1 MFDIQEELRKMPDK
15 PGVYLMKDK
24 KGKIIY
30 VGKAVVLKNRVRQY
44 FQSLSGQSSKVR
56 AMVPLIEEFEYIV
69 TDSELEA
76 LILECNLIKKYRPK
90 FNVLL
95 KDDKTYPYI
104 KVTMNEEYPRVIMT
118 RRVQKDGGRYFGP
131 YTNVAAVKETIKIL
145 KKLFPMKTC
154 KKVLPRDIGKE
165 RPCLNYYIYQCLGP
179 CQGNVDKEEYR
190 TVMKD
195 ICSFLSGRQ
204 DRIIKR
210 LEEQMKTASE
220 NMEFEKAA
228 RIRDKINSIKH
239 ISEKQ
244 KVLSTSDVDQDA
256 VAFAKDETDACIQV
270 FFIRGGK
277 LIGREHFIFEGMSD
291 VEDGELIASFM
302 KQFYSNAE
310 FVTHE
315 ILIKSEID
323 EIDLLQEWLSEK
335 RGGKVYIKV
344 PKKGDKHY
352 LIEMVAQN
360 AQVALEQFKR
370 RIKVEEETTG
380 ESLKELSEILGLDEV
395 PRRIEAYDIS
405 NTGSSEM
412 VASMVVF
419 EDGMPNNREYRKF
432 RIKSQ
437 EGQNDYGSMQEVIY
451 RRFRR
456 AEMEKSLQA
465 ANNIYDV
472 EKGFSKLPD
481 VIFVDGGLGH
491 LNAANEVLKELGI
504 HDIPVFGMVKDNKHR
519 TRGLVTPKGEIELSE
534 NISVLRLVT
543 YIQNEAH
550 RFAVEYN
557 KKLRKDRYKSSELDN
572 IEGVGEKR
580 RKALLKHF
588 GSISRIKTA
597 EVEELA
603 VVEGISKSTAQ
614 KIYDYFH

>member
-1 MFDIQEELRKMPDK
+1 MFDIQEELRKTPDK

-56 AMVPLIEEFEYIV
+56 AMVPLIKEFEYIV

-95 KDDKTYPYI
+95 KDDKSYPYI
-104 KVTMNEEYPRVIMT
+104 KVTMNEDYPRVIMT
-118 RRVQKDGGRYFGP
+118 RRVKKDGGRYFGP
-131 YTNVAAVKETIKIL
+131 YTNVAAVKETIRLL
-145 KKLFPMKTC
+145 KKLFPLKTC

-165 RPCLNYYIYQCLGP
+165 RPCLNYHIYQCLGP

-190 TVMKD
+190 MVMKD

-204 DRIIKR
+204 DEIIKR
-210 LEEQMKTASE
+210 LEERMKAASE

-228 RIRDKINSIKH
+228 RIRDKLNSLRH
-239 ISEKQ
+239 IAEKQ
-244 KVLSTSDVDQDA
+244 KVLSTSDVDQD
-256 VAFAKDETDACIQV
+256 VIAFAKDDTDACTQV

-277 LIGREHFIFEGMSD
+277 LIGREHFIFEGMGG
-291 VEDGELIASFM
+291 VEGSELIASFM
-302 KQFYSNAE
+302 KQFYNAAE
-310 FVTHE
+310 FVPHE
-315 ILIKSEID
+315 ILIQSEID
-323 EIDLLQEWLSEK
+323 EVDLLQEWLSEK

-344 PKKGDKHY
+344 PKKGDKHH
-352 LIEMVAQN
+352 LIEMVSQN

-370 RIKVEEETTG
+370 RIEVEEETVG
-380 ESLKELSEILGLDEV
+380 ESLKKLTEILRLKEV

-419 EDGMPNNREYRKF
+419 ENGIPNSREYRRF

-437 EGQNDYGSMQEVIY
+437 KGQNDYASMQEVIY
-451 RRFRR
+451 RRFKR
-456 AEMEKSLQA
+456 AEREKNLQA
-465 ANNIYDV
+465 AVNVCETENS
-472 EKGFSKLPD
+472 FSKLPD
-481 VIFVDGGLGH
+481 VILVDGGLGH
-491 LNAANEVLKELGI
+491 LNAVNEVLKDLGI
-504 HDIPVFGMVKDNKHR
+504 NDIPVFGMVKDSRHR
-519 TRGLVTPKGEIELSE
+519 TRGIVTQKGEVGLLE
-534 NISVLRLVT
+534 NIPVLRLVT
-543 YIQNEAH
+543 SIQNEAH

-557 KKLRKDRYKSSELDN
+557 KKLRRNRYKSSELDN

-580 RKALLKHF
+580 KKALLKHF
-588 GSISRIKTA
+588 GSISRIRAA
-597 EVEELA
+597 EVDDLA
-603 VVEGISKSTAQ
+603 AVKGISKSTAQ

>member
-1 MFDIQEELRKMPDK
+1 MFDIQEELKKMPDK

-302 KQFYSNAE
+302 KQFYSTAE
-310 FVTHE
+310 FVPHE
-315 ILIKSEID
+315 ILIQSEID

>member
-1 MFDIQEELRKMPDK
+1 MFDIQEELRKVPDK

-118 RRVQKDGGRYFGP
+118 RRIQKDGGKYFGP
-131 YTNVAAVKETIKIL
+131 YTNVAAVKETIKLL

-190 TVMKD
+190 MVMKD

-204 DRIIKR
+204 DKIIKR
-210 LEEQMKTASE
+210 LEEQMKAAAE

-228 RIRDKINSIKH
+228 RIRDKLNSLRH
-239 ISEKQ
+239 IAEKQ

-256 VAFAKDETDACIQV
+256 IAIAKDETDACTQV

-277 LIGREHFIFEGMSD
+277 LIGREHFIFEGMGD
-291 VEDGELIASFM
+291 VEDSELIASFM
-302 KQFYSNAE
+302 KQFYSAAE
-310 FVTHE
+310 FVPHE
-315 ILIKSEID
+315 ILIQSEID
-323 EIDLLQEWLSEK
+323 EVDLLQEWLSEK

-344 PKKGDKHY
+344 PKKGDKHN
-352 LIEMVAQN
+352 LIEMVSEN

-370 RIKVEEETTG
+370 RIKAETETAG
-380 ESLKELSEILGLDEV
+380 DSLKELSEILGLDEV

-405 NTGSSEM
+405 NTGTSEM

-419 EDGMPNNREYRKF
+419 EDGVPNNREYRRF

-437 EGQNDYGSMQEVIY
+437 EGQNDYGSMQEVLY

-456 AEMEKSLQA
+456 AEKEKSLQDVS
-465 ANNIYDV
+465 NIHEP
-472 EKGFSKLPD
+472 EKGFSRLPD

-504 HDIPVFGMVKDNKHR
+504 NNIPVFGMVKDNRHR
-519 TRGLVTPKGEIELSE
+519 TRGLVTQNGEIELSE
-534 NISVLRLVT
+534 NISLLRFVT
-543 YIQNEAH
+543 AIQNEAH
-550 RFAVEYN
+550 RFAIEYN

-588 GSISRIKTA
+588 GSISRIKAA
-597 EVEELA
+597 EVDELA
-603 VVEGISKSTAQ
+603 AVEGISKSTAQ

>member
-1 MFDIQEELRKMPDK
+1 MFDIQEELRKVPDK

-118 RRVQKDGGRYFGP
+118 RRIQKDGGKYFGP
-131 YTNVAAVKETIKIL
+131 YTNVAAVKETIKLL

-190 TVMKD
+190 MVMKD

-204 DRIIKR
+204 DKIIKR
-210 LEEQMKTASE
+210 LEEQMKAAAE

-228 RIRDKINSIKH
+228 RIRDKLNSLRH
-239 ISEKQ
+239 IAEKQ

-256 VAFAKDETDACIQV
+256 IAIAKDETDACTQV

-277 LIGREHFIFEGMSD
+277 LIGREHFIFEGMGD
-291 VEDGELIASFM
+291 VEDSELIASFM
-302 KQFYSNAE
+302 KQFYSAAE
-310 FVTHE
+310 FVPHE
-315 ILIKSEID
+315 ILIQSEID
-323 EIDLLQEWLSEK
+323 EVDLLQEWLSEK

-344 PKKGDKHY
+344 PKKGDKHN
-352 LIEMVAQN
+352 LIEMVSEN

-370 RIKVEEETTG
+370 RIKAETETAG
-380 ESLKELSEILGLDEV
+380 DSLKELSEILGLDEV

-405 NTGSSEM
+405 NTGTSEM

-419 EDGMPNNREYRKF
+419 EDGVPNNREYRRF

-437 EGQNDYGSMQEVIY
+437 EGQNDYGSMQEVLY

-456 AEMEKSLQA
+456 AEKEKSLQDIS
-465 ANNIYDV
+465 NIHEP

-491 LNAANEVLKELGI
+491 LNAANEVLKDLGI
-504 HDIPVFGMVKDNKHR
+504 NNIPVFGMVKDNRHR
-519 TRGLVTPKGEIELSE
+519 TRGLVTQNGEIELSE
-534 NISVLRLVT
+534 NISLLRFVT
-543 YIQNEAH
+543 AIQNEAH
-550 RFAVEYN
+550 RFAIEYN

-588 GSISRIKTA
+588 GSISRIKAA
-597 EVEELA
+597 EVDELA
-603 VVEGISKSTAQ
+603 AVEGISKSTAQ

>member
-315 ILIKSEID
+315 ILIQSEID

>member
-302 KQFYSNAE
+302 KQFYSTAE
-310 FVTHE
+310 FVPHE
-315 ILIKSEID
+315 ILIQSEID

-437 EGQNDYGSMQEVIY
+437 DGQNDYGSMQEVIY